1 MLEPK
6 KDLSILKIC
15 SFVDLGGGFMNWPY
29 AETGL
34 RPIRELV
41 LAKDK
46 HTKGQGNIHKER
58 NLQGK
63 EYK

>member
-1 MLEPK
+1 MLESK

-15 SFVDLGGGFMNWPY
+15 SFVDGGGGVIK
-29 AETGL
+29 TGL

-41 LAKDK
+41 FAKDK
-46 HTKGQGNIHKER
+46 HTKGQGNIHTER

>member
-1 MLEPK
+1 
-6 KDLSILKIC
+6 
-15 SFVDLGGGFMNWPY
+15 MNWPF
-29 AETGL
+29 AEMGL

-46 HTKGQGNIHKER
+46 HTKGQGNIHTER